1 MTLNEERL
9 LIIEP
14 GRSDQQYWSDLWR
27 YRGLFATLAWRD
39 IAVRYKQTVIGASWA
54 VLRPFL
60 VMVVFTF
67 IFGRV
72 AGLPSDGDVPYAIL
86 VFAGMLPW
94 FLFATMLGD
103 ASGSLV
109 ANTQLVGKIYFPRM
123 IIPGAASMVSL
134 VDFFISFLILFL
146 MMLWYGFM
154 PDIRILML
162 PVFIILALITGLG
175 PSLLFGAL
183 NVRYRDFR
191 YIIPFV
197 IQFGLYVS
205 PVGFSSSVI
214 SEKWRLLYSLNPM
227 TGVIDGFRWCLLA
240 GESNLYLPGL
250 LLGACV
256 AFLFLWFGV
265 YYFRATEKSFA
276 DVI

>member
-1 MTLNEERL
+1 
-9 LIIEP
+9 
-14 GRSDQQYWSDLWR
+14 
-27 YRGLFATLAWRD
+27 
-39 IAVRYKQTVIGASWA
+39 
-54 VLRPFL
+54 
-60 VMVVFTF
+60 
-67 IFGRV
+67 
-72 AGLPSDGDVPYAIL
+72 
-86 VFAGMLPW
+86 
-94 FLFATMLGD
+94 
-103 ASGSLV
+103 
-109 ANTQLVGKIYFPRM
+109 
-123 IIPGAASMVSL
+123 MVSL

>member
-1 MTLNEERL
+1 MSLSEKQL
-9 LIIEP
+9 LVIEP
-14 GRSDQQYWSDLWR
+14 GRSDKLYWSDLWR

-39 IAVRYKQTVIGASWA
+39 ITVRYKQTVIGISWA

-67 IFGRV
+67 IFGRI

-94 FLFATMLGD
+94 FLFSTMLGE

-109 ANTQLVGKIYFPRM
+109 ANTQLVGKVYFPRM

-134 VDFFISFLILFL
+134 VDFLISFLILVL
-146 MMLWYGFM
+146 MMIWYGFM
-154 PDIRILML
+154 PDVRVLML
-162 PVFIILALITGLG
+162 PVFVILGVIAGLG

-183 NVRYRDFR
+183 NVKYRDFR

-227 TGVIDGFRWCLLA
+227 VGVIDGFRWCLLA
-240 GESNLYLPGL
+240 GESNLYLPGFL
-250 LLGACV
+250 LSTCV
-256 AFLFLWFGV
+256 AFLFLWLGIR
-265 YYFRATEKSFA
+265 YFRATEKSFA